1 MNKPA
6 LTFCIYQGSTLV
18 RRETVRQDIVKIGKD
33 PKSHLRVDCDV
44 AARMH
49 AVLEVNGTGDLTL
62 IDLGNEP
69 GTQVNGQRINKCH
82 LRVGD
87 KVQIGS
93 STFVL
98 ESVTDAPAT
107 SDVQVPASAAPQA
120 AASPA
125 PLFNAPLFA
134 PLAPQN
140 PFLAPMVHVA
150 ASPVLAVE
158 QLEGDE
164 GYAMIKSGPSP
175 HAEEV
180 ELTHVSAIEVMIKW
194 DTNVLHV
201 AHLSPIRSFFV
212 GERDVKGQACDFLL
226 PADVLGAARTPVV
239 VERAGGAWLVV
250 PRGATGTI
258 AMPNE
263 ASVPVAD
270 MIATGRARPSLEVS
284 GAHEVELLPG
294 TRAKITL
301 PNSEISFDVNAV
313 NAGKKVAAGF
323 LASMEASAYRHVG
336 LSLFAHLGIVASLA
350 FFMPRMSA
358 DDAEGID
365 REYMS
370 HMLHAA
376 DANALVEQEKLDEQK
391 TADDLASGGEGK
403 RAEKE
408 EGQMGKDTAQPANK
422 HWSLAGPA
430 DTKDPKLARE
440 KALREAADW
449 GMIGLLAMDRGAV
462 NAPTAAWGDD
472 TAIGKDAANHL
483 GQMWGAEAGDA
494 WGLGGL
500 GLSGAGEG
508 GGGIYK
514 GIGLDKI
521 GTLGHGGGCIE
532 MPGKPCGIGFG
543 PGGEGIGHG
552 SKLPRDHTPKALPI
566 RESKVEVN
574 GRLPPEVIQRIVRQN
589 FGRFRNCYE
598 SSLRTNPSLTGRVA
612 VKFVIGRDG
621 SVMMA
626 SDGGSDLPDQGVVQ
640 CVTRGFQNLSFPS
653 PEGGVVTVV
662 YPLVFS
668 PAG

>member
-6 LTFCIYQGSTLV
+6 LTFRIFQGSTLV

-33 PKSHLRVDCDV
+33 PKSHLRVDCDL

-49 AVLEVNGTGDLTL
+49 AVLEVGGAGELTL

-69 GTQVNGQRINKCH
+69 GTLVNGKRINKCQ
-82 LRVGD
+82 LQIGD
-87 KVQIGS
+87 QVQIGT
-93 STFVL
+93 STFEL
-98 ESVTDAPAT
+98 ESVLAEAEQPAF
-107 SDVQVPASAAPQA
+107 AAAAPQA
-120 AASPA
+120 PA
-125 PLFNAPLFA
+125 PLFNAPMFA
-134 PLAPQN
+134 PMAPHN
-140 PFLAPMVHVA
+140 PFLAPAAMTTVP

-158 QLEGDE
+158 QLEGPD
-164 GYAMIKSGPSP
+164 GYAMIKSGPAP

-180 ELTHVSAIEVMIKW
+180 ELTHVSAVEVLVKW

-201 AHLSPIRSFFV
+201 AHLSPIRSFYV
-212 GERDVKGQACDFLL
+212 GERDEKGDPCDFLL
-226 PADVLGAARTPVV
+226 PADVLGAARTPIVI
-239 VERAGGAWLVV
+239 ERAGGASLVV

-263 ASVPVAD
+263 ASMPVAD
-270 MIATGRARPSLEVS
+270 FIAGGRARPSLEVS

-294 TRAKITL
+294 TRAKISL
-301 PNSEISFDVNAV
+301 SNSEIAFEVNAV
-313 NAGKKVAAGF
+313 NAGKKIAAGF
-323 LASMEASAYRHVG
+323 FATVEASAYRHVG

-350 FFMPRMSA
+350 FFMPRMGA

-365 REYMS
+365 RDYMAR
-370 HMLHAA
+370 MLHAA
-376 DANALVEQEKLDEQK
+376 DANAVIEQDKLDEESAANDQ
-391 TADDLASGGEGK
+391 ASGGEGK

-422 HWSLAGPA
+422 HYSIAGPA
-430 DTKDPKLARE
+430 DNTDPKLARE
-440 KALREAADW
+440 KALREAGEW

-462 NAPTAAWGDD
+462 NAPTSPWGEDK
-472 TAIGKDAANHL
+472 AIGKDAQNHL

-508 GGGIYK
+508 GGGPYQ
-514 GIGLDKI
+514 GIGLGKI
-521 GTLGHGGGCIE
+521 GTMGHGDGCIAT
-532 MPGKPCGIGFG
+532 PGKPCGIGFG

-552 SKLPRDHTPKALPI
+552 GKLMRDHTPKANMP
-566 RESKVEVN
+566 RESKVDVN
-574 GRLPPEVIQRIVRQN
+574 GRLPGEVIQRIVRQN

-621 SVMMA
+621 SVTTA
-626 SDGGSDLPDQGVVQ
+626 SDGGSDLPDQNVIQ

-653 PEGGVVTVV
+653 PEGGIVTVL
-662 YPLVFS
+662 YPLTFT
-668 PAG
+668 PAD